1 MNRAALKTY
10 APQARKDF
18 IQAIS
23 DRAAFY
29 GITADKTEPI
39 KIRGD
44 VVVILGREHSKAV
57 ASKRM
62 LLEERIKQIGFAQT
76 IEAIAYSWFNRFV
89 ALRYMELHGYLDHGY
104 RVLSHPE
111 GKNFPENLEHAEHL
125 DLPNLDKNTV
135 IDLKLA
141 GNKENEL
148 YRLILLAQCN
158 ALHQAMP
165 FLFER
170 IDDETELLLPE
181 NLLNSDS
188 LIRKLV
194 NGIEEADWDKVEIL
208 GWLYQYYI
216 SDKKDEVIGSVVA
229 SEDIPAATQ
238 LFTPNWIV
246 KYLVHNTLGRQWLA
260 TYPDSAL
267 RTQME
272 YYIEP
277 AEQEPEVV
285 KQLKEITPPSL
296 NPEEITFLDPACG
309 SGHIL
314 VEAYDLFKAIYQE
327 RGYRSKDIPVLILKK
342 NLYGFEIDDR
352 AAQLSMFALTMK
364 AREDD
369 RNLFQSQKGESGIQP
384 NILCFVESKDL
395 NPESITAELNAN
407 ISGIG
412 KGDIPESDIAQLI
425 ALFEHAKTFGSLIQ
439 IPEEMVSKLPAI
451 EERLRKVEGSG
462 DLSWMGLMRLQP
474 LIEQAKVL
482 SQKYDAVVAN
492 PPYMGGKGM
501 NAALKGFA
509 KTHLPDSKSDMFSM
523 FMERCQNFGN
533 DAASLSFVTPYV
545 WMFISSYE
553 AIRTKLLNNAT
564 LQSLIQLEYNAF
576 EPACVPVCTFIVCKT
591 HIPNYTGN
599 YIKLSDFKGHENQ
612 APKTLEAIK
621 NPNCGWFYEAKPDD
635 FKKIPGSPIAYWVS
649 DKICSFFAENVSVD
663 KLFIAKK
670 GTFTGDN
677 ERFLRLWFEVNFN
690 KTFVSA
696 SSKKDAK
703 ISLRKWFPYN
713 KGGPYRKWYGNI
725 FYVINWEN
733 DGLELLNFKNENGN
747 LRSGIRN
754 PQFYFKAGISWSDV
768 TSGDIS
774 FRYYPEGFISDS
786 TGPTAYPILEKDI
799 SKGLAF
805 LNGKL
810 ISKITSALN
819 PTLHFTTNDFLSL
832 PFPKDFEDSNAKEI
846 VSKLIELAKTDWNNY
861 ETSWDFTDNPVIRQK
876 QSILKA
882 AFEQWQKQNRA
893 AIDEMK
899 RLEEKN
905 NRLFIEAY
913 GLQDEL
919 SPDVPEEQ
927 ITLVRADREQDI
939 KRLISYAI
947 GCMMG
952 RYSLDK
958 EGLIYAHSGNLDFKK
973 IFFTTDNTDS
983 PDKKENP
990 ESSSSVVKFLPDE
1003 DGIVPILN
1011 TDWGIA
1017 DDATNRIVEFVNVCW
1032 NGELDASSSVASVL
1046 SVVKSSP
1053 QLEENLA
1060 FIAES
1065 LGAATDALPRDF
1077 IRKYLSSD
1085 FYKNHLQVYKRRPIY
1100 WLFSSG
1106 KLKAF
1111 QCLVYL
1117 HRYNEG
1123 TLSRMRTEYVIP
1135 LLGRLSAR
1143 IEQLESDK
1151 LKSSST
1157 SQRKKL
1163 QKEQDDLR
1171 KQHTEL
1177 MTFDEKLK
1185 NYADQKIKLD
1195 LDDGVKVNY
1204 AKFADILAEVKAVT
1218 GGSEE

>member
-1 MNRAALKTY
+1 
-10 APQARKDF
+10 
-18 IQAIS
+18 
-23 DRAAFY
+23 
-29 GITADKTEPI
+29 
-39 KIRGD
+39 
-44 VVVILGREHSKAV
+44 
-57 ASKRM
+57 
-62 LLEERIKQIGFAQT
+62 
-76 IEAIAYSWFNRFV
+76 
-89 ALRYMELHGYLDHGY
+89 
-104 RVLSHPE
+104 
-111 GKNFPENLEHAEHL
+111 
-125 DLPNLDKNTV
+125 
-135 IDLKLA
+135 
-141 GNKENEL
+141 
-148 YRLILLAQCN
+148 
-158 ALHQAMP
+158 
-165 FLFER
+165 
-170 IDDETELLLPE
+170 
-181 NLLNSDS
+181 
-188 LIRKLV
+188 
-194 NGIEEADWDKVEIL
+194 
-208 GWLYQYYI
+208 
-216 SDKKDEVIGSVVA
+216 
-229 SEDIPAATQ
+229 
-238 LFTPNWIV
+238 
-246 KYLVHNTLGRQWLA
+246 
-260 TYPDSAL
+260 
-267 RTQME
+267 
-272 YYIEP
+272 
-277 AEQEPEVV
+277 
-285 KQLKEITPPSL
+285 
-296 NPEEITFLDPACG
+296 
-309 SGHIL
+309 
-314 VEAYDLFKAIYQE
+314 
-327 RGYRSKDIPVLILKK
+327 
-342 NLYGFEIDDR
+342 
-352 AAQLSMFALTMK
+352 
-364 AREDD
+364 
-369 RNLFQSQKGESGIQP
+369 
-384 NILCFVESKDL
+384 
-395 NPESITAELNAN
+395 
-407 ISGIG
+407 
-412 KGDIPESDIAQLI
+412 
-425 ALFEHAKTFGSLIQ
+425 
-439 IPEEMVSKLPAI
+439 MVSKLPAI